1 MTKMAS
7 DVFCVMLSE
16 GNTGELRG
24 ARKEKPLLQFKF

>member
-1 MTKMAS
+1 MTKMTS
-7 DVFCVMLSE
+7 DVFCVMSE